1 MDFIGYR
8 KERLKDFLSKRY
20 RFPIFDLSDTVL
32 DGVFEHFKTKKFDY
46 INGYTSSIVLFGKY
60 LQARNIVLTDV
71 CPTLK
76 VCMVTSEMLFEEDKI
91 LLEKHLGIPVV
102 NEYGASE
109 LDLIAFQ
116 NIKDEWQVN
125 SETLFVEILDEN
137 GDEVVEFATDTDTLE
152 KLGVEWSWD
161 YEADIDNVEK
171 AKEWIKKG
179 KYVAHSRSIEKG
191 SFFEADI
198 ELTEPFDISKLKL
211 SGSSINDWAPIID
224 GVMYD
229 NQDCEN
235 YGGDTNGKGLES
247 TIHNLE
253 DWI

>member
-1 MDFIGYR
+1 MATNEEKEKLVEVLKFTPRTYTMCIWGYGVEHAFGFIPNQGAV
-8 KERLKDFLSKRY
+8 K
-20 RFPIFDLSDTVL
+20 
-32 DGVFEHFKTKKFDY
+32 Y
-46 INGYTSSIVLFGKY
+46 I
-60 LQARNIVLTDV
+60 
-71 CPTLK
+71 
-76 VCMVTSEMLFEEDKI
+76 ED
-91 LLEKHLGIPVV
+91 
-102 NEYGASE
+102 NE
-109 LDLIAFQ
+109 LDWEEVMWKDI
-116 NIKDEWQVN
+116 DEWTAEGHKASDHPLMSDGDGEYLHDWSDIDDLGRCWGAEQCDY
-125 SETLFVEILDEN
+125 TKVEILDEN

-191 SFFEADI
+191 TFFEADI

-224 GVMYD
+224 SVMYD
-229 NQDCEN
+229 DQNCDN
-235 YGGDTNGKGLES
+235 YGGDTRGKGLES

>member
-1 MDFIGYR
+1 MATNEEKEKLVEVLKFTPRTYTVRIWGY
-8 KERLKDFLSKRY
+8 
-20 RFPIFDLSDTVL
+20 
-32 DGVFEHFKTKKFDY
+32 GVEHA
-46 INGYTSSIVLFGKY
+46 FGFVPNQDAIKY
-60 LQARNIVLTDV
+60 MTD
-71 CPTLK
+71 
-76 VCMVTSEMLFEEDKI
+76 
-91 LLEKHLGIPVV
+91 
-102 NEYGASE
+102 NE
-109 LDLIAFQ
+109 LDWEEVMWKDI
-116 NIKDEWQVN
+116 DEWTGEGHKAADHPLMSDGDGEYLHDWSDIDDLGRCWGAEQGDY
-125 SETLFVEILDEN
+125 TKVEISDEN

-152 KLGVEWSWD
+152 KLGVEWSWE

-191 SFFEADI
+191 TFFEADI

-229 NQDCEN
+229 NQNCDN

>member
-1 MDFIGYR
+1 MATQKQ
-8 KERLKDFLSKRY
+8 KE
-20 RFPIFDLSDTVL
+20 
-32 DGVFEHFKTKKFDY
+32 
-46 INGYTSSIVLFGKY
+46 
-60 LQARNIVLTDV
+60 
-71 CPTLK
+71 
-76 VCMVTSEMLFEEDKI
+76 
-91 LLEKHLGIPVV
+91 
-102 NEYGASE
+102 E
-109 LDLIAFQ
+109 L
-116 NIKDEWQVN
+116 
-125 SETLFVEILDEN
+125 VEILKFTPRTYTVRIWGYGVEHAFGFVPNQDAIKYMTDNELDWEEVMWKDIDEWTTEGHKASDHPLMSDDGEYWHDWSDIDDLGRCWGAEQCDYTKVEISDEN

-191 SFFEADI
+191 TFFEADI
-198 ELTEPFDISKLKL
+198 ELTEPFDVSKLKL

-224 GVMYD
+224 GVMYG
-229 NQDCEN
+229 NQDCDN

-247 TIHNLE
+247 TVHNLE

>member
-1 MDFIGYR
+1 MATNEEKEKLVEVLKFTPRTYTMCIWGYGVEHAFGFIPNQGAV
-8 KERLKDFLSKRY
+8 K
-20 RFPIFDLSDTVL
+20 
-32 DGVFEHFKTKKFDY
+32 Y
-46 INGYTSSIVLFGKY
+46 I
-60 LQARNIVLTDV
+60 
-71 CPTLK
+71 
-76 VCMVTSEMLFEEDKI
+76 ED
-91 LLEKHLGIPVV
+91 
-102 NEYGASE
+102 NE
-109 LDLIAFQ
+109 LDWEEVMWKDI
-116 NIKDEWQVN
+116 DEWTAEGHKASDHPLMSDGDGEYLHDWSDIDDLGRCWGAEQCDY
-125 SETLFVEILDEN
+125 TKVEILDEN

-191 SFFEADI
+191 TFFEADI

-229 NQDCEN
+229 NQDCDN
-235 YGGDTNGKGLES
+235 YGGDTRGKGLES

>member
-1 MDFIGYR
+1 MATNEEKEKLVEVLKFTPRTYTMRIWGY
-8 KERLKDFLSKRY
+8 
-20 RFPIFDLSDTVL
+20 
-32 DGVFEHFKTKKFDY
+32 GVEHA
-46 INGYTSSIVLFGKY
+46 FGFVPNQDAIKY
-60 LQARNIVLTDV
+60 MTD
-71 CPTLK
+71 
-76 VCMVTSEMLFEEDKI
+76 
-91 LLEKHLGIPVV
+91 
-102 NEYGASE
+102 NE
-109 LDLIAFQ
+109 LDWEEVMWKDI
-116 NIKDEWQVN
+116 DEWCEEGHKASDHPLMSDDGEYLHDWSDIDDLGRCWGAEQCDY
-125 SETLFVEILDEN
+125 TKVEISDEN

-191 SFFEADI
+191 TFFEADI

-229 NQDCEN
+229 NQDCDN

>member
-1 MDFIGYR
+1 MATNEEKEKLVEVLKFTPRTYTVRIWGY
-8 KERLKDFLSKRY
+8 
-20 RFPIFDLSDTVL
+20 
-32 DGVFEHFKTKKFDY
+32 GVEHA
-46 INGYTSSIVLFGKY
+46 FGFVPNQDAIKY
-60 LQARNIVLTDV
+60 MTD
-71 CPTLK
+71 
-76 VCMVTSEMLFEEDKI
+76 
-91 LLEKHLGIPVV
+91 
-102 NEYGASE
+102 NE
-109 LDLIAFQ
+109 LDWEEVMWKDI
-116 NIKDEWQVN
+116 DEWTAEGHKAADHPLMSDGDGEYLHDWSDIDDLGRCWGAEQCDY
-125 SETLFVEILDEN
+125 TKVEISDEN

-191 SFFEADI
+191 TFFEADI

-229 NQDCEN
+229 NQNCDN